1 MVRELRTGLGSARV
15 RVVLS
20 VLLILLLAAL
30 AGRPLT
36 PADAAPG
43 SQGIT
48 SLGTAGIPDLQG
60 AMESGRVS
68 SADLVRAYER
78 RIRALNTDGPGLN
91 AVRALNPDAR
101 REAEA
106 LDRER
111 RRGDVRGPLHGIPI
125 LLKDNVDIAG
135 QPTTA
140 GSLALERSVPAE
152 DAFVTEKLE
161 EAGAVVLGK
170 TNLTEFAN
178 FTTSGMPS
186 GYSSLGGQVLN
197 PYDASQTPSGSS
209 SGSGAAAA
217 AGLAA
222 ATVGTET
229 SGSIL
234 SPAVANS
241 LAGVKPT
248 VGLVS
253 RTGIVPISATQDTAG
268 PMTRT
273 VADAA
278 ALLTGMTGRD
288 PEDGATLDPNSE
300 AGTDYTEAL
309 SETALEGAR
318 IGVPQAGLTGDQAA
332 AFDAATAELTEQ
344 GATVVPVDPV
354 NTSGLAPSIL
364 TYEFKRDL
372 NAYLDR
378 LPEAA
383 PMDSLADVIAFNEQD
398 PVPRIKFGQTQL
410 VASQAVDLEAERAA
424 YEANREAGLTESRRR
439 IDTALQANDLDALLY
454 PGSSSAGIGARAGYP
469 SVAVP
474 AGYLKSNN
482 RPFGITLLGTAWSED
497 ELLGLAYDYE
507 QASQLWRPPSEIN
520 PSLFR
525 CANLQPLARDKG
537 TTSCAP

>member
-1 MVRELRTGLGSARV
+1 MFREYRVIPGSVRARV
-15 RVVLS
+15 A
-20 VLLILLLAAL
+20 LAAL
-30 AGRPLT
+30 LVMLLATLVGRPLV

-43 SQGIT
+43 SRKMPD
-48 SLGTAGIPDLQG
+48 LETAKISDLQG
-60 AMESGRVS
+60 AMDSGRVS
-68 SADLVRAYER
+68 SVDLVRAYEK
-78 RIRALNTDGPGLN
+78 RIEALNTDGPGLN
-91 AVRALNPDAR
+91 AVRALNPDAL
-101 REAEA
+101 REAGA

-111 RRGDVRGPLHGIPI
+111 RRGNVRGPLHGIPVLI
-125 LLKDNVDIAG
+125 KDNVDIAG

-140 GSLALERSVPAE
+140 GSLALEDSVPPS
-152 DAFVTEKLE
+152 DASVTKRLR

-209 SGSGAAAA
+209 SGSAAAA

-253 RTGIVPISATQDTAG
+253 RTGIIPISATQDTAG
-268 PMTRT
+268 PMARN

-278 ALLTGMTGRD
+278 ALLSGMTGRD
-288 PEDGATLDPNSE
+288 PEDEATLDPDSE

-309 SETALEGAR
+309 SDTALQGAR
-318 IGVPQAGLTGDQAA
+318 IGVPQAGLSGDQAA
-332 AFDAATAELTEQ
+332 AFEAVTAELTRQ
-344 GATVVPVDPV
+344 GATVVPVAPV

-383 PMDSLADVIAFNEQD
+383 PMDSLADIIAFNEQD
-398 PVPRIKFGQTQL
+398 PASRAKFGQTQL
-410 VASQAVDLEAERAA
+410 VASEAVDLEAERAT
-424 YEANREAGLTESRRR
+424 YEANREAGLTESRSR
-439 IDTALQANDLDALLY
+439 IDGALAANDLDALLY

-469 SVAVP
+469 SVTVP

-507 QASQLWRPPSEIN
+507 QASQLWQPPSEIN

-525 CANLQPLARDKG
+525 CTTLQTPTRPEE
-537 TTSCAP
+537 TSSCAP